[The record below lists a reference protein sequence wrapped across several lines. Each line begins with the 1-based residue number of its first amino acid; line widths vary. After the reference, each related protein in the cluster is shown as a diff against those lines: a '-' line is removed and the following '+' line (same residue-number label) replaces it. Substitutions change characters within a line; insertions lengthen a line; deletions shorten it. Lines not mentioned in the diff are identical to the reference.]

1 MKMHAYRYISIFTA
15 KNRSLFS
22 SGCGA
27 EKAKTPQLYYYAEV
41 VQQQGGG
48 GSRGVSSSSNS
59 SAAAFIAP
67 NLNSSR
73 RKAAQSFPL
82 I

>member
-27 EKAKTPQLYYYAEV
+27 EKAKTPHRV
-41 VQQQGGG
+41 VYTLLLC
-48 GSRGVSSSSNS
+48 RSST
-59 SAAAFIAP
+59 AAAGWWW
-67 NLNSSR
+67 
-73 RKAAQSFPL
+73 
-82 I
+82 

>member
-27 EKAKTPQLYYYAEV
+27 EKAKTPQSIYYYYAEV

-48 GSRGVSSSSNS
+48 SRGVSSS
-59 SAAAFIAP
+59 
-67 NLNSSR
+67 
-73 RKAAQSFPL
+73 K
-82 I
+82 